1 MSQRRDTKRGFIT
14 GGCWCVDHNKRLPFW
29 PNEDT
34 AVSVDSMVRSGGGSA
49 CNFAIDMRCL
59 APDMPVATIGLLGDD
74 ADGRFLFNE
83 ANRFGID
90 HERLQLS
97 ADAPTMFTEAFHSTA
112 SGLRT
117 HIVNNG
123 SNDLLSPEHFDFSTV
138 RERILHLGLPS
149 LHQVMD
155 SPWQGEANGWVAV
168 LRKAKI
174 AGLETNLELVSTSAE
189 RLHELIIP
197 CLPWL
202 DTLVVNDFEIG
213 ALAQIET
220 ISEGITDVAA
230 CEAAAHQVL
239 GKGSMQV
246 VVVHFV
252 NGAVLCSKDGKSV
265 MQPSVMLP
273 EEEFRGANGAGD
285 AFAAGFLFGWHECW
299 KYREALKLGHASAAA
314 SLRSERTNG
323 ETGTAA
329 ECLALAERWGW
340 RKVSS

>member
-1 MSQRRDTKRGFIT
+1 MTTQRRGFIT

-29 PNEDT
+29 PNEDMAV
-34 AVSVDSMVRSGGGSA
+34 AVSSMVRSGGGSA

-74 ADGRFLFNE
+74 SDGHFLQQE
-83 ANRFGID
+83 AERFGVK
-90 HERLQLS
+90 HEHLQLS
-97 ADAPTMFTEAFHSTA
+97 ADTPTMFTEAFHSEA

-123 SNDLLSPEHFDFSTV
+123 ANDRLSPDHFDFSTAT
-138 RERILHLGLPS
+138 ERILHLGLPS
-149 LHQVMD
+149 LHRIMD
-155 SPWQGEANGWVAV
+155 APWQDEANGWVAV
-168 LRKAKI
+168 LRKAKA

-189 RLHELIIP
+189 RLHQLIIP

-220 ISEGITDVAA
+220 SHDGHTDIAA
-230 CEAAAHQVL
+230 CETAAWQVL
-239 GKGSMQV
+239 NMGSMQI

-252 NGAVLCSKDGKSV
+252 EGALLCSRDGECV
-265 MQPSVMLP
+265 TQPSVLLP
-273 EEEFRGANGAGD
+273 KTELRGANGAGD
-285 AFAAGFLFGWHECW
+285 AFAAGFLLGWHEGW
-299 KYREALKLGHASAAA
+299 SHREALQLGHAAAAA

-323 ETGTAA
+323 ETGTVAD
-329 ECLALAERWGW
+329 CLTLAERWGW
-340 RKVSS
+340 RGLAGL